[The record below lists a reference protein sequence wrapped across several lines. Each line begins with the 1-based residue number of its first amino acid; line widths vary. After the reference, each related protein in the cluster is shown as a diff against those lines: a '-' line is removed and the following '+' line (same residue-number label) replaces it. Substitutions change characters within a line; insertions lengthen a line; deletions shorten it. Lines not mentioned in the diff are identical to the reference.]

1 MEGVACSAT
10 ALRRLVLFVS
20 FSSVPVQFRGSV
32 LPPAKPS
39 AYSFFPPPPHTH
51 TAHHHARYATGTDIT
66 EHSVLIHDFY
76 NGEARSQS
84 TIHLTVDTTLQNSE
98 MAVNAYVGTG
108 WIYRLLSCLL
118 VLVPGGRALFACC

>member
-1 MEGVACSAT
+1 MLP
-10 ALRRLVLFVS
+10 ALRLLCVVWCCLCRFLLCRSNSGDLCCPLPSPAPTLS
-20 FSSVPVQFRGSV
+20 FT
-32 LPPAKPS
+32 
-39 AYSFFPPPPHTH
+39 PPHTH